1 MSYLKSFNSIFKLNE
16 NDSQFTENQYGV
28 LQVSKA
34 KQYQQIP
41 ELIKQLDRFENTK
54 NSEVGQNTTGSELIV
69 KLIIAQLKMHGI
81 EVEDTGGEYN
91 SKLANT
97 IKSFQ
102 AKKGLPETGKVDHA
116 TYNVLFGGKAPATKK
131 SKSNVKSG
139 ELNTNEKIALDQLIL
154 DGYTWEATAAVMGV
168 IGGESGFQMF
178 KEAGYKN
185 TSNSRIRAIFGSR
198 VAKLSDSELDE
209 LKQSDEAFFNKV
221 YGGTRDKNGKVKEF
235 HGNAP
240 DEGYKYVGRGFN
252 GITFKGNYKAAED
265 CTKIKFVDN
274 PELMEEPEN
283 AAKALSCYFKKI
295 KNISDFEK
303 AFQEAFRFNAGPG
316 KSFEY
321 YASSNNP
328 VAVHGIPL
336 KRKKAQE
343 YYQKIAKFFDASN
356 KDKSKGRENS

>member
-16 NDSQFTENQYGV
+16 NDSQFTQNQYGV

-97 IKSFQ
+97 IKAFQ
-102 AKKGLPETGKVDHA
+102 AKKGLPETGKVDHS
-116 TYNVLFGGKAPATKK
+116 TYNVLFGGEAPANKK
-131 SKSNVKSG
+131 SKPNVKSG
-139 ELNTNEKIALDQLIL
+139 ELTTNEKIALDQLIL
-154 DGYTWEATAAVMGV
+154 DGYTREAAAAVMGV
-168 IGGESGFQMF
+168 VGGESGFQMF
-178 KEAGYKN
+178 KEASYKN
-185 TSNSRIRAIFGSR
+185 TDNSRIRAIFSK
-198 VAKLSDSELDE
+198 KLGKMSDADLDI
-209 LKQSDEAFFNKV
+209 LKKSDEAFFNAV
-221 YGGTRDKNGKVKEF
+221 YGGEA
-235 HGNAP
+235 GNAP

-252 GITFKGNYKAAED
+252 GITFQGNYKAAEE
-265 CTKIKFVDN
+265 CTKIGFVDN

-295 KNISDFEK
+295 KNIKDFEDAYK
-303 AFQEAFRFNAGPG
+303 QAFLQNAGPAYKWEKLL
-316 KSFEY
+316 KSK
-321 YASSNNP
+321 NP
-328 VAVHGIPL
+328 VIRDGIPL
-336 KRKKAQE
+336 KRKKAKE